1 MREPR
6 NPFRLR
12 ASEHIESDATFVR
25 LFGPGMLELLKT
37 DGVLDQARIIR
48 SAPGGGKTT
57 LMRLFTPGPLLTLHT
72 YRLQDDCKELFKRMV
87 EMGAATERGPTVL
100 GVMLSCDRNYAALSE
115 TGLDLGRQMRV
126 LFALLNARLVLTTL
140 RSALALSRLNYPAD
154 LDRIEL
160 LHPGNGDGP
169 SGLALPCRGA
179 ALHTWA
185 QNLEDSICDALDS
198 FGEFGDEPVVGSDTL
213 TALTFLRP
221 RFLLCDGSPVA
232 ERLLFM
238 LDDVQKLARQQ
249 RQRLLDSVLT
259 LRTNQGIWVAER
271 LEALP
276 CTDLLS
282 AGAILGRDYR
292 VTFIESTWRD
302 LPKRFEQLVL
312 NIAQRRAE
320 QAVGVETQSFA
331 ACLESSLEGTE
342 RQHAHEEAVQVVKE
356 RVIKR
361 ASSSRYAV
369 WIAEREKLRGSA
381 RQVALAWRALE
392 ILIEREERR
401 SQGTFPFALTVD
413 SLQTKD
419 DSPLKTAAEL
429 FLAAEF
435 KFPFYFGPATIAK
448 LASSNIEQF
457 LWVAG
462 DEFEEIVSANLVN
475 PKEVAAL
482 SPERQEAIAEQ
493 ASRSLWDQIPGRVLE
508 GRTVHRLLEAIA
520 NFSNWYTYRPTA
532 PNDPGVNGIAI
543 TMRDREKL
551 MDRAYIAR
559 YPEHGKLA
567 KVLASAL
574 ANNLLEA
581 QLDYTVKGETWM
593 VLNLNRLLCVS
604 HRLPLNYGK
613 FKEKTLAE
621 LSAWMAGGFKRP
633 QKDPDL
639 L

>member
-1 MREPR
+1 
-6 NPFRLR
+6 
-12 ASEHIESDATFVR
+12 
-25 LFGPGMLELLKT
+25 
-37 DGVLDQARIIR
+37 
-48 SAPGGGKTT
+48 
-57 LMRLFTPGPLLTLHT
+57 
-72 YRLQDDCKELFKRMV
+72 
-87 EMGAATERGPTVL
+87 
-100 GVMLSCDRNYAALSE
+100 
-115 TGLDLGRQMRV
+115 
-126 LFALLNARLVLTTL
+126 
-140 RSALALSRLNYPAD
+140 
-154 LDRIEL
+154 
-160 LHPGNGDGP
+160 
-169 SGLALPCRGA
+169 
-179 ALHTWA
+179 
-185 QNLEDSICDALDS
+185 
-198 FGEFGDEPVVGSDTL
+198 
-213 TALTFLRP
+213 
-221 RFLLCDGSPVA
+221 
-232 ERLLFM
+232 
-238 LDDVQKLARQQ
+238 
-249 RQRLLDSVLT
+249 
-259 LRTNQGIWVAER
+259 
-271 LEALP
+271 
-276 CTDLLS
+276 
-282 AGAILGRDYR
+282 
-292 VTFIESTWRD
+292 
-302 LPKRFEQLVL
+302 
-312 NIAQRRAE
+312 
-320 QAVGVETQSFA
+320 
-331 ACLESSLEGTE
+331 
-342 RQHAHEEAVQVVKE
+342 
-356 RVIKR
+356 
-361 ASSSRYAV
+361 
-369 WIAEREKLRGSA
+369 
-381 RQVALAWRALE
+381 VALAWRALE